1 MAGKNGRES
10 IAIHFTLTLEAALTL
25 LVGRST
31 LIWKSLQGIV
41 VLGQTFRTDSQDRLL
56 GQTFRTD
63 FQDRLSGQTFRTD
76 FQDRLSGQTFRT
88 DFQDRLSG
96 QTISH
101 QVQDNGKYNQDLHF
115 YVLRSHHIFLQWFTL
130 KLALN
135 I

>member
-76 FQDRLSGQTFRT
+76 FQDRLSGQT
-88 DFQDRLSG
+88 
-96 QTISH
+96 ISH